1 MRNLLTIVAASLGVA
16 VASNAYGQT
25 QDPDAL
31 IPVNV
36 SVRLGIGLP
45 LSNELRDFSSTLL
58 AVGAEYQIDRS
69 LLRSGKTYFALDF
82 FKGDRSDTGYVIPFT
97 INQRFFARQL
107 TGGRRTYFFLGA
119 GIGFLKGEEHW
130 TQTFIGRGGVGADL
144 GERIFLEGALTLGDK
159 RRDISADNIGIYLGY
174 RF

>member
-1 MRNLLTIVAASLGVA
+1 MRNLLTIAAASLGVA
-16 VASNAYGQT
+16 TASNAFAQT

-31 IPVNV
+31 IPVNI
-36 SVRLGIGLP
+36 SIRAGIALP
-45 LSNELRDFSSTLL
+45 IDNSLRQFSSSLFAL
-58 AVGAEYQIDRS
+58 GAEYQLDHS
-69 LLRSGKTYFALDF
+69 LLRSGQTYFALDF

-119 GIGFLKGEEHW
+119 GIGFLKGDDNW
-130 TQTFIGRGGVGADL
+130 TQTFIGRGGVGAEL
-144 GERIFLEGALTLGDK
+144 GERIYLEAALTLGDK
-159 RRDISADNIGIYLGY
+159 RKDISANNVGFYVGY